1 MKRLI
6 PGFFILILMVGCSRK
21 QLPEGIIENNRM
33 ISILT
38 DIHLVDSYV
47 SSAAYDTTTQP
58 AKNYYK
64 LIYQKYKIDSIN
76 FQKSLRYY
84 ARQPELL
91 DTMYYQV
98 LKKLEWM
105 ERRENFKEQM
115 KIKEQQMLEREKENA
130 TIRLKPQP
138 HWFFKFDTSQLFNN
152 SEIIPAAPT
161 SI

>member
-6 PGFFILILMVGCSRK
+6 PGFFLMIFVTGCFQDK
-21 QLPEGIIENNRM
+21 VPDGIIGNDKM
-33 ISILT
+33 ILVLT

-64 LIYQKYKIDSIN
+64 VVYQKYKIDSGE
-76 FQKSLRYY
+76 FQMSLRYY
-84 ARQPELL
+84 SKQPELL

-98 LKKLEWM
+98 LKKLEKM
-105 ERRENFKEQM
+105 EQRENLKEQM
-115 KIKEQQMLEREKENA
+115 KIKAQQALEVEKENA

-138 HWFFKFDTSQLFNN
+138 HWFFKYDPSGLFNN
-152 SEIIPAAPT
+152 SELIPAPPVG
-161 SI
+161 I